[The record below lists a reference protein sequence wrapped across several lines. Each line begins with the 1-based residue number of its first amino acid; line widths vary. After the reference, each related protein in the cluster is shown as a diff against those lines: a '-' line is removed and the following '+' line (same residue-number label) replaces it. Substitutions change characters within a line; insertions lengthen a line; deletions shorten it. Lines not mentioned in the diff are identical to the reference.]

1 MTKQWVV
8 LHRTQTHPLAP
19 LWFWNTLL
27 LIYALH
33 SEVGLNGLNCC
44 AECAEVLRRVVD
56 GRLIGDQQ
64 IKTLF
69 GAVFGQL
76 VADAGRAPV
85 TIASRRVSEVI
96 VQPSQNRRSS
106 RTD

>member
-44 AECAEVLRRVVD
+44 DAVH
-56 GRLIGDQQ
+56 GRLIGDQP